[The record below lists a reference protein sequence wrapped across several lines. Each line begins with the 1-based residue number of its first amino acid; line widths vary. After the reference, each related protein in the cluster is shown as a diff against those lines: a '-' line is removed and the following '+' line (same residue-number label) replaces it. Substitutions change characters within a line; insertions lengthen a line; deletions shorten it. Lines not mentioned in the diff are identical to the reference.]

1 MDDQVGN
8 FELRRLENRAGIL
21 RTILKGIDQ
30 FDAVTEIIRSSE
42 SVHAAHL
49 ALMDLLDADQVGAA
63 AVLDLQWRRLA
74 PANRRKLAAEHDEL
88 AARITELTLG
98 AEEG

>member
-1 MDDQVGN
+1 MDDDY
-8 FELRRLENRAGIL
+8 ELRRLDDRASIL
-21 RTILKGIDQ
+21 RTILKGIDK

-49 ALMDLLDADQVGAA
+49 ALMHLLDADQVGAA

-74 PANRRKLAAEHDEL
+74 PAARHKLAEEYDEL
-88 AARITELTLG
+88 AARIAELTLG
-98 AEEG
+98 EDEG